1 MMCSEVFTRLTEA
14 SQYLKV
20 FPCFGIFCSIK
31 AVDYKIY
38 LCKKT
43 PRMDDVAC
51 TNGQKFVLK
60 KAKGVRKQFMV
71 VDGKKTLAF
80 ITKGKKFTECSTFL
94 DITSKVKFK
103 RILQWK

>member
-1 MMCSEVFTRLTEA
+1 
-14 SQYLKV
+14 
-20 FPCFGIFCSIK
+20 
-31 AVDYKIY
+31 
-38 LCKKT
+38 
-43 PRMDDVAC
+43 MDDVAC

-71 VDGKKTLAF
+71 VDGKKTLAL
-80 ITKGKKFTECSTFL
+80 ITKGKKFTECSTFV